1 MFPHSV
7 ELTIGMA
14 IVSPTSSHVKE
25 QHQAEATAVTRQLK
39 VVAEK
44 MALVLVTTT
53 SRQWRRMLVETL
65 AFNDD
70 AV

>member
-1 MFPHSV
+1 
-7 ELTIGMA
+7 LG
-14 IVSPTSSHVKE
+14 
-25 QHQAEATAVTRQLK
+25 K